1 MDRSCFHFSF
11 PTWDQHLQNENT
23 CAYNWTFHHQNWL
36 QIHPLQTESNPVSFL
51 IEICCS
57 PQRRGLKSMH
67 VFSLNCSKALKMTPF
82 AFISKVTQM
91 KNLLHAVERKRCW
104 LLSLYKTCS
113 YPGSGPNNRGRVGA
127 SGAVHCEWTSSSWSK
142 TRRHQWISWIYIL
155 SWATILQRQT
165 NNNDNNPVHQRA
177 SKDWQGPLPWLPMK
191 AWAMESHAK
200 W

>member
-1 MDRSCFHFSF
+1 M
-11 PTWDQHLQNENT
+11 
-23 CAYNWTFHHQNWL
+23 Y
-36 QIHPLQTESNPVSFL
+36 PLQTESNPVSFL

-91 KNLLHAVERKRCW
+91 KNLLKAVKRKRCW

-113 YPGSGPNNRGRVGA
+113 YPGSSPNNRGRVGA

-155 SWATILQRQT
+155 SWATILQWQT
-165 NNNDNNPVHQRA
+165 NNNNKVPSAPKGTEGLTRSLTLAAYGSMGN
-177 SKDWQGPLPWLPMK
+177 G
-191 AWAMESHAK
+191 ESCKMIKKKINQKPDSEA
-200 W
+200 

>member
-1 MDRSCFHFSF
+1 MARSCFHSSF

-23 CAYNWTFHHQNWL
+23 CAYNWTFHYQHWK
-36 QIHPLQTESNPVSFL
+36 QIHSLQTESNPVSFL
-51 IEICCS
+51 SAICCS

-91 KNLLHAVERKRCW
+91 KNLLHAVKRKRCW

-142 TRRHQWISWIYIL
+142 TSINTSFHKSTSSLELLYYNDKPI
-155 SWATILQRQT
+155 TIT
-165 NNNDNNPVHQRA
+165 KSPVHQRA
-177 SKDWQGPLPWLPMK
+177 PKDWQGPLPWPPME